1 MFIPPSE
8 MYGIIL
14 PVQGQVNKVPESY
27 LIESIVNTYINNLKE
42 VEAIVLSPV
51 KRRKM
56 TIDFLLKEGVCV
68 AYYYV
73 YKTKGSYNTYTLL
86 KIET

>member
-1 MFIPPSE
+1 MFNPPSE

-14 PVQGQVNKVPESY
+14 PVQGKVKNVPESY
-27 LIESIVNTYINNLKE
+27 LIESIVNTYVTDLKE

-56 TIDFLLKEGVCV
+56 SIDFLLKEGVYV

-86 KIET
+86 KIES